1 VETVLKNILSILL
14 VVLLVPG
21 SEFLLRIVNT
31 DFRTYPKHSIKLR
44 LRLLQV
50 YTGSFLAI
58 MANSSSSSSKGWL
71 SNLSSIANRVYFFL
85 IILQIPLFRYISFSH
100 PHHNTFYLFHFQL
113 HSTFSC
119 FRHLGVAHKSLSKDM
134 HFLITGCSLN

>member
-1 VETVLKNILSILL
+1 METVLKNILSILL

-50 YTGSFLAI
+50 YTGSFLGNNGKFFFI
-58 MANSSSSSSKGWL
+58 IVKGMAEQSLIYSKSRLLLPNHPSDPSFQVQLFLTSTPQYFLPFSFPTPLHVFMFSSS
-71 SNLSSIANRVYFFL
+71 
-85 IILQIPLFRYISFSH
+85 
-100 PHHNTFYLFHFQL
+100 
-113 HSTFSC
+113 
-119 FRHLGVAHKSLSKDM
+119 
-134 HFLITGCSLN
+134 GCCS